1 MQGLKDTAANIA
13 ASAVSGMEKT
23 KATVQEKVE
32 KMTTNDPEQKEMAR
46 ERKEERI
53 TEAELDKQEAK
64 QYRAAESKYGALAT
78 GGQGYYGHGTG
89 KQYGGQEEEGVVS
102 TYPGGLPGDSTT
114 RRNTRAGGTAFRT
127 GTDGTG
133 QSYGTDGAEYTTGTD
148 GTKYGTRHPYSGQE
162 EEGMVS
168 TYPGG
173 HPGDSTSGH
182 NTRAGGTAF
191 RSRTDGTGQS
201 YGTDGTEY
209 TTGTDGTGYG
219 TRQPY
224 GGQEEEGVVST
235 YPGDSTS
242 GRNTRAGSTAF
253 RTGTDSTGYARTDN
267 TGYGTRQP
275 YGRQVEEGVENI
287 YPDGLSGD
295 STTDH
300 NTRAGGTAFRTGTDG
315 TGYTTR
321 TDDTGYG
328 TRQPYG
334 RQVEGVEN
342 IYPDGLSGDSI
353 TDHNTRAGGNA
364 FRTGTDDTRY
374 TTGTDDTGYGTRQPY
389 GRQVE
394 EGVEKIYPDGVP
406 GDSVTDHNTR
416 AGDNAFRT
424 GIDGTGYE
432 TRQQYGGQVE
442 DGGENIYPDGLPSEY
457 H

>member
-32 KMTTNDPEQKEMAR
+32 NMTTHDPEQREMAR

-53 TEAELDKQEAK
+53 TQAELDKARVQNSTERQRRSMVLQQLEAK
-64 QYRAAESKYGALAT
+64 VIMDMEPVNNMV
-78 GGQGYYGHGTG
+78 G
-89 KQYGGQEEEGVVS
+89 K
-102 TYPGGLPGDSTT
+102 
-114 RRNTRAGGTAFRT
+114 RRRVWT

-133 QSYGTDGAEYTTGTD
+133 QSYGTDGTEYTTGTD
-148 GTKYGTRHPYSGQE
+148 GTRYGTRHTYGGQE

-209 TTGTDGTGYG
+209 TTGTDGTAYG

-235 YPGDSTS
+235 YPGGHPGDSIS
-242 GRNTRAGSTAF
+242 GR
-253 RTGTDSTGYARTDN
+253 
-267 TGYGTRQP
+267 
-275 YGRQVEEGVENI
+275 
-287 YPDGLSGD
+287 
-295 STTDH
+295 
-300 NTRAGGTAFRTGTDG
+300 NTRAGGTAFRTGTDS

-334 RQVEGVEN
+334 GQGGEGEET

-364 FRTGTDDTRY
+364 FRTGND
-374 TTGTDDTGYGTRQPY
+374 GTGYTTRQPY

-394 EGVEKIYPDGVP
+394 EGVEKIYPDGFA
-406 GDSVTDHNTR
+406 GESTTDHNTR
-416 AGDNAFRT
+416 ADGNAFRT
-424 GIDGTGYE
+424 GTDGTGY
-432 TRQQYGGQVE
+432 TTGTGT
-442 DGGENIYPDGLPSEY
+442 GNNAPDWRP
-457 H
+457 

>member
-32 KMTTNDPEQKEMAR
+32 NMTTNDPEQREMAR

-53 TEAELDKQEAK
+53 TQAELDKQDAK
-64 QYRAAESKYGALAT
+64 QYRAAESKYSASAT

-89 KQYGGQEEEGVVS
+89 QQYGGQEEEGVVS

-127 GTDGTG
+127 GTDGIG

-148 GTKYGTRHPYSGQE
+148 GTGYGTRQPYGGQE
-162 EEGMVS
+162 EEGVMS

-201 YGTDGTEY
+201 YRTDGTEY

-253 RTGTDSTGYARTDN
+253 RTGTDSTGYTRTDN

-275 YGRQVEEGVENI
+275 YGLELTAPDIRLGLTTPDIRLGLTTPDMELDIHMVGKWRVWRTYIQMGFQVTVSLTI
-287 YPDGLSGD
+287 IRVPAAMHSGLGL
-295 STTDH
+295 TTLGI
-300 NTRAGGTAFRTGTDG
+300 RLGL
-315 TGYTTR
+315 TTP
-321 TDDTGYG
+321 GYG

-353 TDHNTRAGGNA
+353 TDHNTRAGGDA
-364 FRTGTDDTRY
+364 FRTGTDDT
-374 TTGTDDTGYGTRQPY
+374 
-389 GRQVE
+389 
-394 EGVEKIYPDGVP
+394 
-406 GDSVTDHNTR
+406 
-416 AGDNAFRT
+416 
-424 GIDGTGYE
+424 GYE
-432 TRQQYGGQVE
+432 TRQPYGGQVE